1 MKEQKNIIKVFIQ
14 NYKKYISEYLLNI
27 LHLLNSYSSIF
38 GKNIINTFDININ
51 KPELSPFD
59 KITKDLYK
67 EFKD

>member
-1 MKEQKNIIKVFIQ
+1 MKEQKNIIFLFKIIKNIF
-14 NYKKYISEYLLNI
+14 LNI
-27 LHLLNSYSSIF
+27 YSIF
-38 GKNIINTFDININ
+38 CIKYNNTIDININ